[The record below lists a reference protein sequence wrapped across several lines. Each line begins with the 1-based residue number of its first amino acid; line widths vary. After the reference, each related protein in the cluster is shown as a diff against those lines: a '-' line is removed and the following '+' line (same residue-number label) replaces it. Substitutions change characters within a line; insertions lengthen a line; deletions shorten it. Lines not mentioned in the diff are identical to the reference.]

1 MWWPAQFLVMIIRK
15 NTVGASGMCISF
27 SLYLVIWWA
36 GVYEIKSKLA
46 GDMGFLAL
54 SPSLAV
60 FYRIFSVC
68 NDVKCYIFLMH
79 NSSTLFIGIVFLFYK
94 THELKNGTWMS
105 ATRNSRFWTL
115 YRRMAHISFDY
126 SMPIPFRYRLIIT
139 ILCMS
144 FSLSSPLMYT
154 TV

>member
-1 MWWPAQFLVMIIRK
+1 MY
-15 NTVGASGMCISF
+15 ISF

-54 SPSLAV
+54 TPSLAV

-94 THELKNGTWMS
+94 THELKNGTEMS

-115 YRRMAHISFDY
+115 YRRMALKLLHLPSFDLWPTY
-126 SMPIPFRYRLIIT
+126 LTFDPTKRLRSLMAIYHPSL
-139 ILCMS
+139 ILNSQCGAKLWTN
-144 FSLSSPLMYT
+144 FQTYT
-154 TV
+154 